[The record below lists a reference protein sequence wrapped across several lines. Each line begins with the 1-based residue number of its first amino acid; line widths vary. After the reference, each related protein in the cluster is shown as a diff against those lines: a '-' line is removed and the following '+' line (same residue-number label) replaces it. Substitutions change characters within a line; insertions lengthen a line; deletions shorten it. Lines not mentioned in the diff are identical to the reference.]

1 MCLKIEGATND
12 EYQAGIP
19 IGIRKVTVEKLGV
32 YPDNEASA
40 IFDYPL
46 DELNFPASG
55 VLAGPAGGPET
66 GTISAAGSSGQ
77 WCPEFTFDVQEGEEC
92 VYTMCFEGFS
102 GDVTVDV
109 PLCRLVKVLN
119 KVAYFDADAT
129 DVPSFTD
136 VAMEVSR

>member
-1 MCLKIEGATND
+1 MCLKIEPEGGETI
-12 EYQAGIP
+12 EYTDGIP
-19 IGIRKVTVEKLGV
+19 MGIRKVTVEKLGV

-55 VLAGPAGGPET
+55 VLAPET
-66 GTISAAGSSGQ
+66 GTISAAGGQ

-129 DVPSFTD
+129 DIAQFTD